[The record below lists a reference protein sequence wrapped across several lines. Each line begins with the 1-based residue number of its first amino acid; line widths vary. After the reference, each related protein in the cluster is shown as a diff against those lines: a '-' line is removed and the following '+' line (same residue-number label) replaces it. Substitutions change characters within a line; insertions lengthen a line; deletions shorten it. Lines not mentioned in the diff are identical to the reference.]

1 MRVHPYLAGAAPAPE
16 PVAQTVLPGIPFFA
30 RGKVRDIYDLGE
42 HLLLVASD
50 RISAFDVVMNE
61 PIPGKGIV
69 LTTLSA
75 YWFEETA
82 DLLPNH
88 YVSIDPEE
96 FPSELRP
103 HSEQLSGRAMLVKR
117 AQRIDIECV
126 VRGYISGSAWNEYR
140 KDGTVAGARLPEGL
154 RESDKL
160 ERPIFTPATKSDS
173 GHDINIS
180 IEEMTRLVGAD
191 LTETLVRKSIDLYGF
206 AEERA
211 RSRGILLADT
221 KFEFGVLDGQVIL
234 IDEVFTPDS
243 SRFWPAAEYVP
254 GGPQP
259 SFDKQYLR
267 DYLLSVGWNKEPPPP
282 TLPSEVVAR
291 TAEKYRE
298 AYTRIAGGEDVH
310 VAR

>member
-1 MRVHPYLAGAAPAPE
+1 VHPYLTRTAPAPA
-16 PVAQTVLPGIPFFA
+16 PVVQTQLPDVPLFA
-30 RGKVRDIYDLGE
+30 RGKVREIYDLGDR
-42 HLLLVASD
+42 LLLVASD

-75 YWFEETA
+75 FWFEETA

-88 YVSIDPEE
+88 YISIDPTD
-96 FPSELRP
+96 FPAELRP
-103 HSEQLSGRAMLVKR
+103 YSEILDGRAMLVKR
-117 AQRIDIECV
+117 AERVDIECV
-126 VRGYISGSAWNEYR
+126 VRGYLAGSAWAEYS
-140 KDGTVAGARLPEGL
+140 KDGTVAGVAVPKGML
-154 RESDKL
+154 ESDKL
-160 ERPIFTPATKSDS
+160 ERPIFTPATKAES
-173 GHDINIS
+173 GHDVNIS
-180 IEEMTRLVGAD
+180 IREMKGLVGTE
-191 LTETLVRKSIDLYGF
+191 LTETLVRKSIALYTF

-211 RSRGILLADT
+211 RARGIVLADT
-221 KFEFGVLDGQVIL
+221 KFEFGLLDGEAIL

-243 SRFWPAAEYVP
+243 SRFWPASQYAP

-267 DYLLSVGWNKEPPPP
+267 DYLVSVGWDKEPPPP
-282 TLPSEVVAR
+282 TLPAEVIAK

-298 AYTRIAGGEDVH
+298 AYVRIAGSEDAD

>member
-1 MRVHPYLAGAAPAPE
+1 MKVHPYLAGLAPAPE
-16 PVAQTVLPGIPFFA
+16 PVAQTVLPGASFFA

-42 HLLLVASD
+42 QLLLVASD
-50 RISAFDVVMNE
+50 RISAFDVVMGQ

-75 YWFEETA
+75 YWFEASA

-88 YVSIDPEE
+88 YLSIDPAD
-96 FPSELRP
+96 FPASLRRYAG
-103 HSEQLSGRAMLVKR
+103 QLDGRAMLVKR
-117 AQRIDIECV
+117 AERIDIECV
-126 VRGYISGSAWNEYR
+126 VRGYLSGSAWVEYT
-140 KDGTVAGARLPEGL
+140 KDGRVAGLRLPEGL

-160 ERPIFTPATKSDS
+160 DRPIFTPATKSDS

-180 IEEMTRLVGAD
+180 IEEMKARIGSKPTD
-191 LTETLVRKSIDLYGF
+191 ELVRKSVDLYVF

-211 RSRGILLADT
+211 RSRGIMLADT
-221 KFEFGVLDGQVIL
+221 KFEFGILDGRVIL
-234 IDEVFTPDS
+234 IDEALTPDS
-243 SRFWPAAEYVP
+243 SRFWPADGYAP

-267 DYLLSVGWNKEPPPP
+267 DYLLAIGWTKEPPPP
-282 TLPSEVVAR
+282 VLPADVVQK

-298 AYTRIAGGEDVH
+298 AFVRIAGSEVSH

>member
-1 MRVHPYLAGAAPAPE
+1 MKVHPYLTGAAPAPD
-16 PVAQTVLPGIPFFA
+16 PVAKTVLPGIPFFA
-30 RGKVRDIYDLGE
+30 QGKVRDIYDLGDR
-42 HLLLVASD
+42 LLLVASD

-75 YWFEETA
+75 YWFEATA
-82 DLLPNH
+82 DLLPSH
-88 YVSIDPEE
+88 YITIDPAE

-103 HSEQLSGRAMLVKR
+103 YSQQLSGRAMLVKR
-117 AQRIDIECV
+117 AERVDIECV
-126 VRGYISGSAWNEYR
+126 VRGYISGSAWNEYK
-140 KDGTVAGARLPEGL
+140 KDGTVAGLKLPAAL

-160 ERPIFTPATKSDS
+160 EQPIFTPATKSDS

-180 IEEMTRLVGAD
+180 VEEMKKQVGTE
-191 LTETLVRKSIDLYGF
+191 LTETLVQKSVALYQF

-211 RSRGILLADT
+211 RARGIILADT
-221 KFEFGVLDGQVIL
+221 KFEFGLLDGQVIL
-234 IDEVFTPDS
+234 IDEVCTPDS
-243 SRFWPAAEYVP
+243 SRFWPASQYRP

-267 DYLLSVGWNKEPPPP
+267 DYLLEVGWNKEPPPP
-282 TLPSEVVAR
+282 TLPAEVVAK

-298 AYTRIAGGEDVH
+298 AYTRIAGAEASD

>member
-1 MRVHPYLAGAAPAPE
+1 MKVHPYLTGAAPAPE
-16 PVAQTVLPGIPFFA
+16 PVAKTVLPGIPFFA
-30 RGKVRDIYDLGE
+30 QGKVRDIYDLGDR
-42 HLLLVASD
+42 LLLVASD

-75 YWFEETA
+75 YWFEATA
-82 DLLPNH
+82 NLLANH
-88 YVSIDPEE
+88 YVSIDPAD

-103 HSEQLSGRAMLVKR
+103 YSDQLRGRAMLVNK
-117 AQRIDIECV
+117 AERIDVECV

-140 KDGTVAGARLPEGL
+140 ETGRVAGMRLPEGL

-160 ERPIFTPATKSDS
+160 ERQIFTPATKSDS
-173 GHDINIS
+173 GHDVNIS
-180 IEEMTRLVGAD
+180 VEEMKRLVGAD
-191 LTETLVRKSIDLYGF
+191 LTETLVRKSIELYNF

-211 RSRGILLADT
+211 RSRGIILADT
-221 KFEFGVLDGQVIL
+221 KFEFGILDGEVIL
-234 IDEVFTPDS
+234 IDEVCTPDS
-243 SRFWPAAEYVP
+243 SRFWPATTYAP

-259 SFDKQYLR
+259 SFDKQFLR
-267 DYLLSVGWNKEPPPP
+267 DYLLSVGWRKEPPPP
-282 TLPSEVVAR
+282 TLPAEVVAK

-298 AYTRIAGGEDVH
+298 AFVRIAGVEGSH